1 VVADSRAAAPVI
13 AAAWESSGASGI
25 AAATSSFA
33 AVIVAPDRVVAIRD
47 AFGSRPLFWWASP
60 EGVVLAS
67 EVGALLAAGAPRDL
81 DPIAVLAGLRQDWHT
96 EPETT
101 YFRAIRRVPPG
112 AAVEIT
118 ASGSSWSRWW
128 RPPASDPALA
138 DPREAARAFGDV
150 LRDVIV
156 EQLGAEK
163 CALVQLSGGLD
174 SAGVATVADA
184 LRKEGRIGAELIAAS
199 AVFPGFPADE
209 SRWIDPICRA
219 ASLRCERY
227 SGLSGPRDAL
237 PFEASHPW
245 REIGWAIPE
254 GWKAAARRHG
264 ATMTTGGHG
273 GDELLFE
280 NGVLLDLAANGRL
293 RELWREAGLATRYS
307 SVSRWHHL
315 DVPLRH
321 LLPAPVRRAFRALRP
336 REEAPP
342 PPWAGPLLRD
352 VAVPDVAADG
362 PELPHVARVTWAG
375 LVSPGRAWIADILE
389 LDAARAGLGFASP
402 YQDRRVADLVLSVP
416 WEARVPHGRMKALL
430 RDGLAGVLPPE
441 IRERQGV
448 TGFDEVFVAAGRA
461 QLPLIRS
468 AVVEGPW
475 ASEGWVDRPA
485 ARRLLDEA
493 QRAGVLEP
501 WLSLWAITTLELW
514 LRSGERPAR

>member
-184 LRKEGRIGAELIAAS
+184 LRKEGRIGAELVAAS

-448 TGFDEVFVAAGRA
+448 TGFDEVFVAAARA

-485 ARRLLDEA
+485 ARQLLDEA
-493 QRAGVLEP
+493 LRTDVLDP
-501 WLSLWAITTLELW
+501 WLSLWAITTLEIW
-514 LRSGERPAR
+514 LRRQ